1 MPKEQRVAS
10 SVVVNVRLSS
20 ELAEAT
26 RTRAV
31 QEERTASDVIR
42 RALRRDLARE
52 HEPEQPQE
60 VAP

>member
-1 MPKEQRVAS
+1 VAS

-60 VAP
+60 ATP